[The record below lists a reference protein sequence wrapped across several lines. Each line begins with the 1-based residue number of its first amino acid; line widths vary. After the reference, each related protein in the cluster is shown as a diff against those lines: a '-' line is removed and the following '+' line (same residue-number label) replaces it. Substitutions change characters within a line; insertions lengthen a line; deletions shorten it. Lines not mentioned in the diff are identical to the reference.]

1 MPGCT
6 GCRVRHLKCDRSKT
20 CSPCQSAGRE
30 CIRGYNVRFR
40 NLVCPNEHATA
51 ADYGTYEY
59 FFDEDQSWVDEMAEL
74 KFVDETQDTTESYW
88 QGTAIADDAH
98 PSFASKHQS
107 VRNRAPASS
116 SILHES
122 NNLYSSAKP
131 LPGQCN
137 RRHSPLRDEDY
148 YYPASETA
156 THMAVPTLNTINST
170 RQQSLPSASP
180 SGVTPGS
187 DSQHRPGDVESDM
200 FTNTPHWSDGPLV
213 DRMEFKLLQH
223 FVTHLGPW
231 FDVGDSRRH
240 FTKLAPKMAARSPLL
255 MNAIL
260 AIAALHLGRT
270 SDYDV
275 FEAVKYHDKCL
286 GLMVPMLDEP
296 DHLKKDDLLMT
307 TVVLHLYEDMD
318 DGNTSRR
325 HLSATSI
332 VLPSR
337 GTCISSYLRRAVFW
351 VHLRQEIYL
360 ACVEQCT
367 IQANLDNCNVNLS
380 DEADN
385 DNYWFHRTLFISAQV
400 LQWAFG
406 GSPSKERWQELVHLL
421 KEWDFNRPKDF
432 DALFFNP
439 IDPMTNRWTP
449 EICYAT
455 DEHVCSAHF
464 ILLAKLFLTT
474 HDPTIPRIGPRLKSA
489 TAKMKEYALSYVR
502 TLTGIAICNS
512 YVPARFTATLAITNC
527 ANWFEDRAEQG
538 YLIDFIQVTEQ
549 VSAVP
554 RRQAQRDLID
564 EWGWPE
570 EDRMLF
576 EVSRQ
581 SAI

>member
-1 MPGCT
+1 M
-6 GCRVRHLKCDRSKT
+6 
-20 CSPCQSAGRE
+20 
-30 CIRGYNVRFR
+30 
-40 NLVCPNEHATA
+40 
-51 ADYGTYEY
+51 
-59 FFDEDQSWVDEMAEL
+59 
-74 KFVDETQDTTESYW
+74 
-88 QGTAIADDAH
+88 
-98 PSFASKHQS
+98 
-107 VRNRAPASS
+107 
-116 SILHES
+116 
-122 NNLYSSAKP
+122 
-131 LPGQCN
+131 
-137 RRHSPLRDEDY
+137 
-148 YYPASETA
+148 
-156 THMAVPTLNTINST
+156 
-170 RQQSLPSASP
+170 
-180 SGVTPGS
+180 
-187 DSQHRPGDVESDM
+187 
-200 FTNTPHWSDGPLV
+200 
-213 DRMEFKLLQH
+213 
-223 FVTHLGPW
+223 
-231 FDVGDSRRH
+231 
-240 FTKLAPKMAARSPLL
+240 L

-318 DGNTSRR
+318 GEFALPNTHGKLLISDRSDGNTSRR

-455 DEHVCSAHF
+455 DEHGRFLCGSTRLQYLQEFLVCSAHF

-489 TAKMKEYALSYVR
+489 TAKMKVR
-502 TLTGIAICNS
+502 YHLHQPNI
-512 YVPARFTATLAITNC
+512 LK
-527 ANWFEDRAEQG
+527 
-538 YLIDFIQVTEQ
+538 
-549 VSAVP
+549 
-554 RRQAQRDLID
+554 
-564 EWGWPE
+564 
-570 EDRMLF
+570 
-576 EVSRQ
+576 
-581 SAI
+581 